1 MIKTRVAVLLSTY
14 NGEEYIEALL
24 ESLCFQ
30 DFKNFT
36 LFVRDDCSSDNTLSI
51 IDKYKDNLDIKL
63 IYSDENLGAANSFFS
78 LLDVAGND
86 FDYYAF
92 ADQDDVWLS
101 GKIDRAVSKLDLMP
115 SDNALLYCSRLEYV
129 DKNLMHLNW
138 SRVPNNIDFGNA
150 LVENIATG
158 CTVVINNAA
167 RKLTLSKVPQNC
179 LMHDW
184 WLYLVIS
191 CYGTVYW
198 DDYSGIK
205 YRQHGSN
212 VVGAATTFLSD
223 IQRRVDRFLQDDKN
237 GLFSLSD
244 QAAAFF
250 SLFCSDLPNEKLVV
264 LRSIIRGKTSFF
276 ERLKLA
282 SSFSIWRQ
290 RPFDNVL
297 MRIMILIN
305 HY

>member
-1 MIKTRVAVLLSTY
+1 MIKNRVAVLLSTY
-14 NGEEYIEALL
+14 NGEEYIEELL

-30 DFKNFT
+30 CFKSFT
-36 LFVRDDCSSDNTLSI
+36 LFVRDDCSSDNTLRI
-51 IDKYKDNLDIKL
+51 INQYKDKLDINF
-63 IYSDENLGAANSFFS
+63 IFSDENLGVASSFFC

-92 ADQDDVWLS
+92 ADQDDVWLPE
-101 GKIDRAVSKLDLMP
+101 KIDRAVSKLDLMP
-115 SDNALLYCSRLEYV
+115 SENALLYCSRLEYV
-129 DKNLMHLNW
+129 DKNLIHLSW

-167 RKLTLSKVPQNC
+167 RNLTLSKLPQNC

-184 WLYLVIS
+184 WLYLVIA

-223 IQRRVDRFLQDDKN
+223 IQRRVDRFLKDDKN
-237 GLFSLSD
+237 GLFRLSD

-250 SLFCSDLPNEKLVV
+250 SLFCSDLPNDKLDV
-264 LRSIIRGKTSFF
+264 LYSIIRGKTSFI
-276 ERLKLA
+276 ERFKLA
-282 SSFSIWRQ
+282 SSFAIWRQ

-297 MRIMILIN
+297 MRLMILIN
-305 HY
+305 CY